1 MKRTIALFLGFA
13 LIIAWTATGTAAG
26 NEIVRELTSNG
37 TLGPDY
43 VPKRQ
48 EYRLDPLS
56 EFHYS
61 SDPFLREKKD
71 TKKKD
76 EKDSPIHFSFG
87 TEERTNPI
95 TGERVTPEK
104 NGDNPLDALGGK
116 VRMDVNVLEF

>member
-1 MKRTIALFLGFA
+1 MKRIALFLG
-13 LIIAWTATGTAAG
+13 LILAAAWTATAAGAG

-43 VPKRQ
+43 IPKKQ

-56 EFHYS
+56 DFHYS

-71 TKKKD
+71 VKKKD
-76 EKDSPIHFSFG
+76 EKDSPVHFSFG
-87 TEERTNPI
+87 TDERTNPV
-95 TGERVTPEK
+95 TGDRVERDRS
-104 NGDNPLDALGGK
+104 GDGNPLDALGGK